1 MLVDVWMSHL
11 ILAPAGVRCDGWVTT
26 STIISSLLAACCTKS
41 DQFWV
46 WSPTRD
52 YWVVT
57 VSWSWNQ
64 PDLTP
69 DTELLG
75 QYQPVDTDCTHLGR
89 NVPISGESII
99 ITNVLKW
106 QWISLWFLSSLPAL
120 DSSNDKIIFYWL
132 LVVCVASVQC
142 MMWRV
147 GFGCHTWI

>member
-41 DQFWV
+41 DQFGV
-46 WSPTRD
+46 WSLTRD